1 MEDHKC
7 NRCIMPRNFPSLRFD
22 SGGTCDLCCN
32 GDPSSG
38 VDLSQRRIELNRR
51 IEHAR
56 QEATRYHAIVPW
68 SGGKDSTYVLYV
80 LINVYGL
87 RVLAVNFDNG
97 FKSRW
102 AHINLDKISRRL
114 GIDLVTI
121 RLDWTL
127 MRDLY
132 SHYLRERGELCSVCN
147 MVGYVVVFSFVLKE
161 SRGLGYFPLVV
172 GGWSGR
178 HENVRSIFTF
188 DYAEF
193 RRVIEGKKDLLQ
205 RFEANPM
212 VDREVCEIL
221 QCRGDPRAGSAH
233 IGEDL
238 GRRFFQL
245 PDFLDWDVAEIR
257 EVLSKELDWLSSGS
271 AFPAH
276 EDCDW
281 HRSMKYLMF
290 QKYGFDNHT
299 IALSAMVRSGRLT
312 RERALEIE
320 REGNAGREPEDMSAL
335 LGSLGCG
342 IDDIN
347 RGSDWYTGQNVGE
360 TYGGARGIRQEANDR
375 R

>member
-1 MEDHKC
+1 MQMDKC
-7 NRCIMPRNFPSLRFD
+7 NRCIMPGNYPGLRFD
-22 SGGTCDLCCN
+22 GGGTCDLCYG
-32 GDPSSG
+32 GDPSSK
-38 VDLSQRRIELNRR
+38 VDWSQRRIELDRR
-51 IEHAR
+51 IEQAKR
-56 QEATRYHAIVPW
+56 EATQYHAVVPW

-80 LINVYGL
+80 LRRIYGL

-97 FKSRW
+97 FKSRR

-132 SHYLRERGELCSVCN
+132 GHYLRQKGELCSVCN

-193 RRVIEGKKDLLQ
+193 RRVIELKKNLLQ
-205 RFEANPM
+205 RFETNPM
-212 VDREVCEIL
+212 VNKEVCEIL
-221 QCRGDPRAGSAH
+221 QCLGDPRAGSAH

-238 GRRFFQL
+238 GSKFFQL

-257 EVLSKELDWLSSGS
+257 EVLSKELDWQSSGS
-271 AFPAH
+271 PFPAH

-281 HRSMKYLMF
+281 HKSMKYLMF
-290 QKYGFDNHT
+290 QKYGFDNDT
-299 IALSAMVRSGRLT
+299 IALSAIVRSGRLP
-312 RERALEIE
+312 RAAALQIE
-320 REGNAGREPEDMSAL
+320 AEGNAHTEPENMREI
-335 LGSLGCG
+335 LGRLGCG
-342 IDDIN
+342 IDDIS
-347 RGSDWYTGQNVGE
+347 RGSDWYRGQNV
-360 TYGGARGIRQEANDR
+360 
-375 R
+375 